1 MDIKVT
7 DVSVSVPKRR
17 IVETVSLYVDEGEFI
32 GLIGPNGSGKSTL
45 LKSIYRTMK
54 ADSGEILVGGDNID
68 SLSLKE
74 SALRMGVVTQ
84 HNYYNFDFKVEEVVA
99 MGRTPHK
106 GMMEMDGAEDRQI
119 VHDAL
124 EKVNMLE
131 FKDRIFSSLS
141 GGEQQRI
148 ILARALCQ
156 QTPCLILDEPTNHLD
171 IKYQLEVLDIVKE
184 LGCTCLCALH
194 DMNLAAQYCD
204 RIYVLK
210 DGHVI
215 TSGTPEDVITEKNIA
230 EIYGVKAT
238 VEVSK
243 DTGLINVVYHPK
255 HVYHK
260 VKTEEPVQAKPEP
273 VSEIQEPVPVSQEP
287 VGESS
292 GPDQ

>member
-1 MDIKVT
+1 
-7 DVSVSVPKRR
+7 
-17 IVETVSLYVDEGEFI
+17 
-32 GLIGPNGSGKSTL
+32 
-45 LKSIYRTMK
+45 
-54 ADSGEILVGGDNID
+54 
-68 SLSLKE
+68 
-74 SALRMGVVTQ
+74 
-84 HNYYNFDFKVEEVVA
+84 
-99 MGRTPHK
+99 
-106 GMMEMDGAEDRQI
+106 MEMDGAEDRQI